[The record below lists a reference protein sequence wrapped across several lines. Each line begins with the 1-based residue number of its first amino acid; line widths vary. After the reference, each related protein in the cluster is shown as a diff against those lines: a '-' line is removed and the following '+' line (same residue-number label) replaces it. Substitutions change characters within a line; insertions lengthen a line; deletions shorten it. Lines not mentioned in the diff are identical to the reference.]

1 MILMSK
7 YILVTKKHQKESFS
21 TLDKVNI
28 FLSPALV
35 LASWYM
41 YIVTRE
47 DRYAFG
53 SLIGEHVSNFFGSA
67 MAMYLATTLT
77 TTIENMAEFDE
88 IKKVAQFLQVVSA
101 IALLAINLN
110 FEVWDGNS
118 QIVGDLFSAVLAIVM
133 VWASTRRALTKL
145 EAKPTTHFEDDL
157 G

>member
-1 MILMSK
+1 MSK

-21 TLDKVNI
+21 TFDKVNF

-77 TTIENMAEFDE
+77 TTIENMAEFE
-88 IKKVAQFLQVVSA
+88 SVKKAAWFLQIVSA
-101 IALLAINLN
+101 VALLGINLN
-110 FEVWDGNS
+110 FEVWDDNP
-118 QIVGDLFSAVLAIVM
+118 QMAGDLLSALLAIVT
-133 VWASTRRALTKL
+133 VWASTRRTLTKL
-145 EAKPTTHFEDDL
+145 EGKPKAKFEDDL